1 MKLSETIRAKG
12 LVGEHA
18 AARVAGT
25 PNDWAIPIRIET
37 NTDGYAVISNNS
49 QLQSYLNTFG
59 DVEVEWDSADKVYRV
74 PAFRLEIEKYN
85 AAKAAQC
92 KIWGC
97 E

>member
-59 DVEVEWDSADKVYRV
+59 DVEVEWDSTDKVYRV

>member
-1 MKLSETIRAKG
+1 MKLSE
-12 LVGEHA
+12 A
-18 AARVAGT
+18 AVRSYNSVPHSWSSG
-25 PNDWAIPIRIET
+25 PLRIET

-59 DVEVEWDSADKVYRV
+59 DVEVEWDSTDKVYRV

>member
-12 LVGEHA
+12 LVGERA

-59 DVEVEWDSADKVYRV
+59 DVEVEWDSTDKVYRV

>member
-1 MKLSETIRAKG
+1 MIRNKNTKGNKTMKLSE
-12 LVGEHA
+12 A
-18 AARVAGT
+18 AVR
-25 PNDWAIPIRIET
+25 WWSSWCSIRIET

-59 DVEVEWDSADKVYRV
+59 DVEVEWDSTDKVYRV